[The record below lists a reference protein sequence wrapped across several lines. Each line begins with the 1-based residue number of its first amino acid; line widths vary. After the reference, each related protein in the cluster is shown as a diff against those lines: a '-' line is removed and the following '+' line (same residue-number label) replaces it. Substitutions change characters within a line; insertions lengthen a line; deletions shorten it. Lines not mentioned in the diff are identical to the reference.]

1 VANLVHNISVIS
13 VGAAGRW
20 LDEVP
25 AVNAFWQLVGLQE
38 SLFYIACMQLMI
50 VATASES
57 MNLPTA
63 RPGVGEGESSKS
75 TPFSN

>member
-1 VANLVHNISVIS
+1 
-13 VGAAGRW
+13 
-20 LDEVP
+20 
-25 AVNAFWQLVGLQE
+25 LQE